1 MLVWR
6 HLLVGMLVSHLIE
19 NSVIQKKIK
28 FNINLF
34 EGFRVD
40 LKLFLVLAVPNSN
53 QHCLDVTK

>member
-1 MLVWR
+1 M
-6 HLLVGMLVSHLIE
+6 
-19 NSVIQKKIK
+19 KKIK

-53 QHCLDVTK
+53 QYCLGVTK